1 VRRSSGCGLHA
12 DRRAGRRAVQAFGAA
27 VIGLEEL
34 ERFRAG
40 DPDAVR
46 TVYRDYSALVHAV
59 TFKALGSQQLAEE
72 ATQLTFVKAWR
83 AAESFDPSRG
93 LGPWLATIARRTAID
108 LYRREARRVTDP
120 LDEAVAAE
128 LPAVDDVF
136 DTWAVREAIDEL
148 PPIEREVVRLQH
160 LESLTQAE
168 IGERLG
174 VPIGTVKSRS
184 SRAHRRLAA
193 RLGHLRQVTE

>member
-1 VRRSSGCGLHA
+1 
-12 DRRAGRRAVQAFGAA
+12 
-27 VIGLEEL
+27 VIGPEEL
-34 ERFRAG
+34 ERFRTG

-46 TVYRDYSALVHAV
+46 TVFRDYGALVHAV
-59 TFKALGSQQLAEE
+59 AFKALGSRELAEE

-83 AAESFDPSRG
+83 AAASFDPSRG
-93 LGPWLATIARRTAID
+93 LGPWLATIARRTSID
-108 LYRREARRVTDP
+108 LYRREARRAADP
-120 LDEAVAAE
+120 LDDVAGTE
-128 LPAVDDVF
+128 VPDAVDDGV
-136 DTWAVREAIDEL
+136 DAWAVREAIDEL

-174 VPIGTVKSRS
+174 VPVGTIKSRS
-184 SRAHRRLAA
+184 FRAHRRLAE